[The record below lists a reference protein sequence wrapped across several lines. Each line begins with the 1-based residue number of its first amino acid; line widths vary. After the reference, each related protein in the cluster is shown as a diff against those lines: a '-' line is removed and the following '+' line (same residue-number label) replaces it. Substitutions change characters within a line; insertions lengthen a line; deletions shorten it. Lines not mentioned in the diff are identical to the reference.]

1 MNGGPHVHRAVADLL
16 RFAEEAAE
24 LAARGRDAFES
35 DRMLQLAGLAIIIRI
50 GEAAGRVPP
59 EVRAQHPQVAWRQIV
74 GMRNRIVH
82 DYDVVDYALVW
93 EVIERHVPEMRVGLL
108 G

>member
-1 MNGGPHVHRAVADLL
+1 
-16 RFAEEAAE
+16 
-24 LAARGRDAFES
+24 
-35 DRMLQLAGLAIIIRI
+35 MLQLAGLAIIIRI
-50 GEAAGRVPP
+50 GEAAGRVPV
-59 EVRAQHPQVAWRQIV
+59 EVRDENPRIAWRQIV

-93 EVIERHVPEMRVGLL
+93 EVIARRVPEMRDGLL